1 MEVTDVQYKESEI
14 GVIPVDWNVKKIS
27 DFSKPVRGGSPR
39 PAGSPLYFN
48 GDYIPWLT
56 VAALTNISSSQLFV
70 SETEGFLTQLGSEY
84 SRTLEK
90 DTLIIANSGA
100 TLGVAKLLAI
110 KCCANDG
117 IAALNNFSREVDKAY
132 VVYYI
137 NSITQKLREV
147 VATGNGQPNLN
158 TTLIGELRI
167 PLPSTKSEQTAIATA
182 LSDTDALIENLEK
195 LIAKKRNIKQGV
207 MQELLTGR
215 KRLEGFST
223 EWRYST
229 LSKFVADKKF
239 AIVDGPF
246 GSQMKVQDFVEQG
259 IPIVEMEHLKNKFL
273 EPDKLD
279 RYITHKKFEELIRSS
294 VFPDDIIISKTGSLG
309 YISIVPSSIE
319 KALIT
324 SRLAKI
330 TRDKKKANISFVFQC
345 LARLREIEYWQRTAQ
360 GGTMLILSIA
370 NISHA
375 PIPDI
380 SIYEQKEIA
389 DILDTMDNDIE
400 RLEQILNKY
409 NMIKQGMMQALL
421 TGKIRL
427 V

>member
-1 MEVTDVQYKESEI
+1 
-14 GVIPVDWNVKKIS
+14 
-27 DFSKPVRGGSPR
+27 
-39 PAGSPLYFN
+39 
-48 GDYIPWLT
+48 
-56 VAALTNISSSQLFV
+56 
-70 SETEGFLTQLGSEY
+70 LGSEY

-207 MQELLTGR
+207 MQELLTGK
-215 KRLEGFST
+215 KRLAGFKGKWVT
-223 EWRYST
+223 IKIGEVADIHKGNG
-229 LSKFVADKKF
+229 LSKTKLKQAGKYGCILYGELFTTYKRIIKN
-239 AIVDGPF
+239 AISHTDYEEGVYSKAGDILMP
-246 GSQMKVQDFVEQG
+246 GSTTTTGIDLAIASAVLKDNILLGGDINVIRPKTASINSIFLAYYITEVLKHKILELTQG
-259 IPIVEMEHLKNKFL
+259 ITIIHLYGKDLKTL
-273 EPDKLD
+273 EIAIPEISEQDAIGKILVD
-279 RYITHKKFEELIRSS
+279 IDEELS
-294 VFPDDIIISKTGSLG
+294 G
-309 YISIVPSSIE
+309 
-319 KALIT
+319 
-324 SRLAKI
+324 
-330 TRDKKKANISFVFQC
+330 
-345 LARLREIEYWQRTAQ
+345 
-360 GGTMLILSIA
+360 
-370 NISHA
+370 
-375 PIPDI
+375 
-380 SIYEQKEIA
+380 
-389 DILDTMDNDIE
+389 
-400 RLEQILNKY
+400 LENQMNKY
-409 NMIKQGMMQALL
+409 QLIKQGMMQKLL

>member
-56 VAALTNISSSQLFV
+56 VAALTNISSSQIFV

-158 TTLIGELRI
+158 TTLIGDLRI
-167 PLPSTKSEQTAIATA
+167 PLPPTKSEQTAIATA

-207 MQELLTGR
+207 MQELLTGK
-215 KRLEGFST
+215 KRLAGFKGKWVT
-223 EWRYST
+223 IKIGEVADIHKGNG
-229 LSKFVADKKF
+229 LSKTKLKQAGKYGCILYGELFTTYKRIIKN
-239 AIVDGPF
+239 AISHTDYEEGVYSKAGDILMP
-246 GSQMKVQDFVEQG
+246 GSTTTTGIDLAIASAVLKDNILLGGDINVIRPKTASINSIFLAYYITEVLKHKILELTQG
-259 IPIVEMEHLKNKFL
+259 ITIIHLYGKDLKTL
-273 EPDKLD
+273 EIAIPEISEQDAIGKILVD
-279 RYITHKKFEELIRSS
+279 IDEELS
-294 VFPDDIIISKTGSLG
+294 G
-309 YISIVPSSIE
+309 
-319 KALIT
+319 
-324 SRLAKI
+324 
-330 TRDKKKANISFVFQC
+330 
-345 LARLREIEYWQRTAQ
+345 
-360 GGTMLILSIA
+360 
-370 NISHA
+370 
-375 PIPDI
+375 
-380 SIYEQKEIA
+380 
-389 DILDTMDNDIE
+389 
-400 RLEQILNKY
+400 LENQMNKY
-409 NMIKQGMMQALL
+409 QLIKQGMMQTLL

>member
-56 VAALTNISSSQLFV
+56 VAALTNISSSQIFV

-147 VATGNGQPNLN
+147 VATGNGQTNLN
-158 TTLIGELRI
+158 TTLIGDLRI
-167 PLPSTKSEQTAIATA
+167 PLPPTKSEQTAIATA

-207 MQELLTGR
+207 MQELLKPRNGWGIKKLGDFIRLQTGFPFSSEYFSDNP
-215 KRLEGFST
+215 KGQRLIKNRDLRSDDSIVY
-223 EWRYST
+223 YSGDYAKEFIVQNDD
-229 LSKFVADKKF
+229 LLIGMDGDFEPVLWKKGN
-239 AIVDGPF
+239 ALLNQRVGR
-246 GSQMKVQDFVEQG
+246 V
-259 IPIVEMEHLKNKFL
+259 LKIK
-273 EPDKLD
+273 E
-279 RYITHKKFEELIRSS
+279 
-294 VFPDDIIISKTGSLG
+294 
-309 YISIVPSSIE
+309 ISIPF
-319 KALIT
+319 L
-324 SRLAKI
+324 
-330 TRDKKKANISFVFQC
+330 SFT
-345 LARLREIEYWQRTAQ
+345 LLKELKEIEVRTSSTTVKHLSHFDINKIEMPLPNFEKQNHIA
-360 GGTMLILSIA
+360 TILT
-370 NISHA
+370 
-375 PIPDI
+375 DMD
-380 SIYEQKEIA
+380 A
-389 DILDTMDNDIE
+389 DIYA
-400 RLEQILNKY
+400 LEKKLNKIKQ
-409 NMIKQGMMQALL
+409 IKQGMMQTLL

>member
-56 VAALTNISSSQLFV
+56 VAALTNISSSQIFV

-158 TTLIGELRI
+158 TTLIGDLRI
-167 PLPSTKSEQTAIATA
+167 PLPPTKSEQTAIATA

-207 MQELLTGR
+207 MQELLTGK
-215 KRLEGFST
+215 KRLAGFKGKWVT
-223 EWRYST
+223 IKIGEVADIHKGNG
-229 LSKFVADKKF
+229 LSKTKLKQAGKYGCILYGELFTTYKRIIKN
-239 AIVDGPF
+239 AISHTDYEEGVYSKAGDILMP
-246 GSQMKVQDFVEQG
+246 GSTTTTGIDLAIASAVLKDNILLGGDINVIRPKTASINSIFLAYYITEVLKHKILELTQG
-259 IPIVEMEHLKNKFL
+259 ITIIHLYGKDLKTL
-273 EPDKLD
+273 EIAIPEISEQDAIGKILVD
-279 RYITHKKFEELIRSS
+279 IDEELS
-294 VFPDDIIISKTGSLG
+294 G
-309 YISIVPSSIE
+309 
-319 KALIT
+319 
-324 SRLAKI
+324 
-330 TRDKKKANISFVFQC
+330 
-345 LARLREIEYWQRTAQ
+345 
-360 GGTMLILSIA
+360 
-370 NISHA
+370 
-375 PIPDI
+375 
-380 SIYEQKEIA
+380 
-389 DILDTMDNDIE
+389 
-400 RLEQILNKY
+400 LENQMNKY
-409 NMIKQGMMQALL
+409 QLIKQGMMQKLL

>member
-56 VAALTNISSSQLFV
+56 VAALTNISSSQIFV

-207 MQELLTGR
+207 MQELLTGK
-215 KRLEGFST
+215 KRLAGFKGKWVT
-223 EWRYST
+223 IKIGEVADIHKGNG
-229 LSKFVADKKF
+229 LSKTKLKQAGKYGCILYGELFTTYKRIIKN
-239 AIVDGPF
+239 AISHTDYEEGVYSKAGDILMP
-246 GSQMKVQDFVEQG
+246 GSTTTTGIDLAIASAVLKDNILLGGDINVIRPKTASINSIFLAYYITEVLKHKILELTQG
-259 IPIVEMEHLKNKFL
+259 ITIIHLYGKDLKTL
-273 EPDKLD
+273 EIAIPEISEQDAIGKILVD
-279 RYITHKKFEELIRSS
+279 IDEELS
-294 VFPDDIIISKTGSLG
+294 G
-309 YISIVPSSIE
+309 
-319 KALIT
+319 
-324 SRLAKI
+324 
-330 TRDKKKANISFVFQC
+330 
-345 LARLREIEYWQRTAQ
+345 
-360 GGTMLILSIA
+360 
-370 NISHA
+370 
-375 PIPDI
+375 
-380 SIYEQKEIA
+380 
-389 DILDTMDNDIE
+389 
-400 RLEQILNKY
+400 LENQMNKY
-409 NMIKQGMMQALL
+409 QLIKQGMMQKLL

>member
-56 VAALTNISSSQLFV
+56 VAALTNISSSQIFV

-158 TTLIGELRI
+158 TTLIGDLRI
-167 PLPSTKSEQTAIATA
+167 PLPPTKSEQTAIATA

-207 MQELLTGR
+207 MQELLKPESNWILTSVGEVATIR
-215 KRLEGFST
+215 KGEQLNKD
-223 EWRYST
+223 T
-229 LSKFVADKKF
+229 LTAQGQYPVMNGGIQPSGYTDKWNQN
-239 AIVDGPF
+239 P
-246 GSQMKVQDFVEQG
+246 
-259 IPIVEMEHLKNKFL
+259 N
-273 EPDKLD
+273 
-279 RYITHKKFEELIRSS
+279 T
-294 VFPDDIIISKTGSLG
+294 IIISEGGNSCGYVNFIKTRFWQGGHCYS
-309 YISIVPSSIE
+309 VD
-319 KALIT
+319 
-324 SRLAKI
+324 AKI
-330 TRDKKKANISFVFQC
+330 HKHFLYHLLKFHEKEIMGLRVGSGLPNIQRN
-345 LARLREIEYWQRTAQ
+345 RLIEFS
-360 GGTMLILSIA
+360 LSIPDREKQ
-370 NISHA
+370 HA
-375 PIPDI
+375 IALVLDEI
-380 SIYEQKEIA
+380 NEVITAMENKLQKYK
-389 DILDTMDNDIE
+389 MV
-400 RLEQILNKY
+400 
-409 NMIKQGMMQALL
+409 KQGMMQALL

>member
-56 VAALTNISSSQLFV
+56 VAALTNISSSQIFV

-158 TTLIGELRI
+158 TTLIGDLRI
-167 PLPSTKSEQTAIATA
+167 PLPPTKSEQTAIATA

-207 MQELLTGR
+207 MQELLKPRNGWGIKKLGDFIRLQTGFPFSSEYFSDNP
-215 KRLEGFST
+215 KGQRLIKNRDLRSDDSIVY
-223 EWRYST
+223 YSGDYAKEFIVQNDD
-229 LSKFVADKKF
+229 LLIGMDGDFEPVLWKKGN
-239 AIVDGPF
+239 ALLNQRVGR
-246 GSQMKVQDFVEQG
+246 V
-259 IPIVEMEHLKNKFL
+259 LKIK
-273 EPDKLD
+273 E
-279 RYITHKKFEELIRSS
+279 
-294 VFPDDIIISKTGSLG
+294 
-309 YISIVPSSIE
+309 ISIPF
-319 KALIT
+319 L
-324 SRLAKI
+324 
-330 TRDKKKANISFVFQC
+330 SFT
-345 LARLREIEYWQRTAQ
+345 LLKELKEIEVRTSSTTVKHLSHFDINKIEMPLPNFEKQNHIA
-360 GGTMLILSIA
+360 TILT
-370 NISHA
+370 
-375 PIPDI
+375 DMD
-380 SIYEQKEIA
+380 A
-389 DILDTMDNDIE
+389 DIYA
-400 RLEQILNKY
+400 LEKKLNKIKQ
-409 NMIKQGMMQALL
+409 IKQGMMQTLL

>member
-56 VAALTNISSSQLFV
+56 VAALTNISSSQIFV

-158 TTLIGELRI
+158 TTLIGDLRI
-167 PLPSTKSEQTAIATA
+167 PLPPAKSEQTAIATA

-215 KRLEGFST
+215 KRLAGFNGEWMKIKLGDICDIRKGQLITEKTAAGGEFPVIAGGINPSYFHNRPNRGKNTITISASGANAGYVSFHRNPIFASDCST
-223 EWRYST
+223 IEEKGTFNIVYIFF
-229 LSKFVADKKF
+229 LLQLFQKKIF
-239 AIVDGPF
+239 KLQTGGAQPHVYP
-246 GSQMKVQDFVEQG
+246 
-259 IPIVEMEHLKNKFL
+259 EHLKPL
-273 EPDKLD
+273 EL
-279 RYITHKKFEELIRSS
+279 
-294 VFPDDIIISKTGSLG
+294 VFPQEVTEQD
-309 YISIVPSSIE
+309 
-319 KALIT
+319 A
-324 SRLAKI
+324 
-330 TRDKKKANISFVFQC
+330 
-345 LARLREIEYWQRTAQ
+345 
-360 GGTMLILSIA
+360 IA
-370 NISHA
+370 NIL
-375 PIPDI
+375 IDI
-380 SIYEQKEIA
+380 DEELSG
-389 DILDTMDNDIE
+389 
-400 RLEQILNKY
+400 LEKQMNKY
-409 NMIKQGMMQALL
+409 QLIKQGMMQTLL

>member
-207 MQELLTGR
+207 MQELLTGK
-215 KRLEGFST
+215 KRLAGFKGKWVT
-223 EWRYST
+223 IKIGEVADIHKGNG
-229 LSKFVADKKF
+229 LSKTKLKSEGKYGCILYGELFTTYKRIIKN
-239 AIVDGPF
+239 AISRTDYEEGVYSKAGDILMP
-246 GSQMKVQDFVEQG
+246 GSTTTTGIDLAIASAVLKDNILLGGDINVIRPKTASINSIFLAYYITEVLKHKILELTQG
-259 IPIVEMEHLKNKFL
+259 ITIIHLYGKDLKTL
-273 EPDKLD
+273 EIAIPEISEQDAIGKILVD
-279 RYITHKKFEELIRSS
+279 IDEELS
-294 VFPDDIIISKTGSLG
+294 G
-309 YISIVPSSIE
+309 
-319 KALIT
+319 
-324 SRLAKI
+324 
-330 TRDKKKANISFVFQC
+330 
-345 LARLREIEYWQRTAQ
+345 
-360 GGTMLILSIA
+360 
-370 NISHA
+370 
-375 PIPDI
+375 
-380 SIYEQKEIA
+380 
-389 DILDTMDNDIE
+389 
-400 RLEQILNKY
+400 LENQMNKY
-409 NMIKQGMMQALL
+409 QLIKQGMMQKLL

>member
-215 KRLEGFST
+215 KRLEGFNG
-223 EWRYST
+223 EWDKIKIGEVADIHKGNG
-229 LSKFVADKKF
+229 LSKTKLKQAGKSGCILYGELFTTYKRIIKN
-239 AIVDGPF
+239 AISHTDYEEGVYSKAGDILMP
-246 GSQMKVQDFVEQG
+246 GSTTTTGIDLAIASAVLKDNILLGGDINVIRPKTASINSIFLAYYITEVLKHKILELTQG
-259 IPIVEMEHLKNKFL
+259 ITIIHLYGKDLKTLEIAIPEISEQNEIAKFL
-273 EPDKLD
+273 VDID
-279 RYITHKKFEELIRSS
+279 EELS
-294 VFPDDIIISKTGSLG
+294 G
-309 YISIVPSSIE
+309 
-319 KALIT
+319 
-324 SRLAKI
+324 
-330 TRDKKKANISFVFQC
+330 
-345 LARLREIEYWQRTAQ
+345 
-360 GGTMLILSIA
+360 
-370 NISHA
+370 
-375 PIPDI
+375 
-380 SIYEQKEIA
+380 
-389 DILDTMDNDIE
+389 
-400 RLEQILNKY
+400 LENQMNKY
-409 NMIKQGMMQALL
+409 QLIKQGMMQTLL

>member
-207 MQELLTGR
+207 MQELLTGK
-215 KRLEGFST
+215 KRLAGFKGKWVT
-223 EWRYST
+223 IKIGEVADIHKGNG
-229 LSKFVADKKF
+229 LSKTKLKSEGKYGCILYGELFTTYKRIIKN
-239 AIVDGPF
+239 AISRTDYEEGVYSRAGDILMP
-246 GSQMKVQDFVEQG
+246 GSTTTTGIDLAIASAVLKDNILLGGDINVIRPKTASINSIFLAYYITEVLKHKILELTQG
-259 IPIVEMEHLKNKFL
+259 ITIIHLYGKDLKTL
-273 EPDKLD
+273 EIAIPEISEQDAIGKILVD
-279 RYITHKKFEELIRSS
+279 IDEELS
-294 VFPDDIIISKTGSLG
+294 G
-309 YISIVPSSIE
+309 
-319 KALIT
+319 
-324 SRLAKI
+324 
-330 TRDKKKANISFVFQC
+330 
-345 LARLREIEYWQRTAQ
+345 
-360 GGTMLILSIA
+360 
-370 NISHA
+370 
-375 PIPDI
+375 
-380 SIYEQKEIA
+380 
-389 DILDTMDNDIE
+389 
-400 RLEQILNKY
+400 LENQMNKY
-409 NMIKQGMMQALL
+409 QLIKQGMMQKLL

>member
-207 MQELLTGR
+207 MQELLTGK
-215 KRLEGFST
+215 KRLAGFKGKWVT
-223 EWRYST
+223 IKIGEVADIHKGNG
-229 LSKFVADKKF
+229 LSKTKLKQAGKYGCILYGELFTTYKRIIKN
-239 AIVDGPF
+239 AISHTDYEEGVYSKAGDILMP
-246 GSQMKVQDFVEQG
+246 GSTTTTGIDLAIASAVLKDNILLGGDINVIRPKTASINSIFLAYYITEVLKHKILELTQG
-259 IPIVEMEHLKNKFL
+259 ITIIHLYGKDLKTL
-273 EPDKLD
+273 EIAIPEISEQDAIGKILVD
-279 RYITHKKFEELIRSS
+279 IDEELS
-294 VFPDDIIISKTGSLG
+294 G
-309 YISIVPSSIE
+309 
-319 KALIT
+319 
-324 SRLAKI
+324 
-330 TRDKKKANISFVFQC
+330 
-345 LARLREIEYWQRTAQ
+345 
-360 GGTMLILSIA
+360 
-370 NISHA
+370 
-375 PIPDI
+375 
-380 SIYEQKEIA
+380 
-389 DILDTMDNDIE
+389 
-400 RLEQILNKY
+400 LENQMNKY
-409 NMIKQGMMQALL
+409 QLIKQGMMQKLL

>member
-207 MQELLTGR
+207 MQELLTGK
-215 KRLEGFST
+215 KRLAGFNGKWVKIKIG
-223 EWRYST
+223 EVADIHKGNG
-229 LSKFVADKKF
+229 LSKTKLKQAGKYGCILYGELFTTYKRIIKN
-239 AIVDGPF
+239 AISHTDYEEGVYSKAGDILMP
-246 GSQMKVQDFVEQG
+246 GSTTTTGIDLAIASAVLKDNILLGGDINVIRPKTASINSIFLAYYITEVLKHKILELTQG
-259 IPIVEMEHLKNKFL
+259 ITIIHLYGKDLKTL
-273 EPDKLD
+273 EIAIPEISEQDAIGKILVD
-279 RYITHKKFEELIRSS
+279 IDEELS
-294 VFPDDIIISKTGSLG
+294 G
-309 YISIVPSSIE
+309 
-319 KALIT
+319 
-324 SRLAKI
+324 
-330 TRDKKKANISFVFQC
+330 
-345 LARLREIEYWQRTAQ
+345 
-360 GGTMLILSIA
+360 
-370 NISHA
+370 
-375 PIPDI
+375 
-380 SIYEQKEIA
+380 
-389 DILDTMDNDIE
+389 
-400 RLEQILNKY
+400 LENQMNKY
-409 NMIKQGMMQALL
+409 QLIKQGMMQKLL

>member
-56 VAALTNISSSQLFV
+56 VAALTNISSSQIFV

-158 TTLIGELRI
+158 TTLIGDLRI
-167 PLPSTKSEQTAIATA
+167 PLPPTKSEQTAIATA

-215 KRLEGFST
+215 KRLAGFNGEWMKIKLGDICDIRKGQLITEKTAAGGEFPVIAGGINPSYFHNRPNRGKNTITISASGANAGYVSFHRNPIFASDCST
-223 EWRYST
+223 IEEKGTFNIVYIFF
-229 LSKFVADKKF
+229 LLQLFQKKIF
-239 AIVDGPF
+239 KLQTGGAQPHVYP
-246 GSQMKVQDFVEQG
+246 
-259 IPIVEMEHLKNKFL
+259 EHLKPL
-273 EPDKLD
+273 EL
-279 RYITHKKFEELIRSS
+279 
-294 VFPDDIIISKTGSLG
+294 VFPQEVTEQD
-309 YISIVPSSIE
+309 
-319 KALIT
+319 A
-324 SRLAKI
+324 
-330 TRDKKKANISFVFQC
+330 
-345 LARLREIEYWQRTAQ
+345 
-360 GGTMLILSIA
+360 IA
-370 NISHA
+370 NIL
-375 PIPDI
+375 IDI
-380 SIYEQKEIA
+380 DEELSG
-389 DILDTMDNDIE
+389 
-400 RLEQILNKY
+400 LEKQMNKY
-409 NMIKQGMMQALL
+409 QLIKQGMMQTLL